1 MSERELE
8 GKVAIVTGAGA
19 AASGIGNG
27 RAAAALLAR
36 AGARV
41 GLLDVVA
48 ESMDETREL
57 IETAGGECVAV
68 PCDVGDPAACRDAVA
83 AVLDA
88 YGRLDVLVN
97 NVGVVGPP
105 GTVETV
111 DLDAWERCL
120 RVNLTSVVLMSRF
133 ALPAIRAAGG
143 GAIVNMSSVAGLA
156 GGIPLVAYSASKGA
170 INTLTKTMATQHG
183 PEGVRVNA
191 VAPGFVHTPLITTH
205 GLSEADRERRRLAA
219 PLRTEGTG
227 WDVGEAVLF
236 LASPRSQWISG
247 VVLPVDAGLT
257 ATGFSL
263 DSSQSVHDALAA
275 DPRG

>member
-8 GKVAIVTGAGA
+8 GRVAIVTGAGA

-27 RAAAALLAR
+27 RAAAAMLAR

-57 IETAGGECVAV
+57 IGTAGGECVAV
-68 PCDVGDPAACRDAVA
+68 PCDVADPAACRDAVA

-97 NVGVVGPP
+97 NVGIVGPP

-111 DLDAWERCL
+111 DLDAWEHCL

-156 GGIPLVAYSASKGA
+156 GGVPLVAYSASKGA

-236 LASPRSQWISG
+236 LASPRSQWITG

-275 DPRG
+275 DTRG